1 MKKFVNSVEPRA
13 IAASGVDAAAV
24 AQANLSTEKDITQLL
39 GASNE
44 TEDSIGGNGCN
55 NKGCQCG
62 NRRASG
68 KRDGS

>member
-44 TEDSIGGNGCN
+44 TEDSVGGNGCN
-55 NKGCQCG
+55 NKGCQC
-62 NRRASG
+62 
-68 KRDGS
+68 RDGRARGKHTGS

>member
-1 MKKFVNSVEPRA
+1 MKKFVNSVEPHA
-13 IAASGVDAAAV
+13 TAASGVDAAAI
-24 AQANLSTEKDITQLL
+24 AQANLSTEKDMTQLL

-55 NKGCQCG
+55 NIGCQCG

>member
-1 MKKFVNSVEPRA
+1 MKKFVNSVEPHA
-13 IAASGVDAAAV
+13 TAASGVDAAAI

-44 TEDSIGGNGCN
+44 TEDSVGGNGCDDQ
-55 NKGCQCG
+55 GCQCG
-62 NRRASG
+62 NGRASG

>member
-44 TEDSIGGNGCN
+44 TEDSVNEM
-55 NKGCQCG
+55 
-62 NRRASG
+62 S
-68 KRDGS
+68 

>member
-1 MKKFVNSVEPRA
+1 MKKFVNSVEPHST
-13 IAASGVDAAAV
+13 AASGVDAAAI

-44 TEDSIGGNGCN
+44 TKDSVGGNGGD

-62 NRRASG
+62 DRGTSG
-68 KRDGS
+68 KCSGT

>member
-1 MKKFVNSVEPRA
+1 MKKFVNSVEPTA
-13 IAASGVDAAAV
+13 TAASGVDAAAI

-44 TEDSIGGNGCN
+44 TKDSVGGNVCDN
-55 NKGCQCG
+55 EDCQCG
-62 NRRASG
+62 NGRASG

>member
-13 IAASGVDAAAV
+13 IAASGVDAAAL

-44 TEDSIGGNGCN
+44 TEDSVG
-55 NKGCQCG
+55 
-62 NRRASG
+62 
-68 KRDGS
+68 RDGSNDQGGECGDGGSCGKCNRS